1 MKDIIPVLNQY
12 LRKERTVKV
21 ADKEYTIDPYLVV
34 DMKSLCTILGLYNV
48 YHPSTKYCC
57 CWCAI
62 LRTLVTNWEA
72 CKKQPMRDIH
82 ELKKVGEKAN
92 NKEAS
97 YASTHEGVRVSV
109 ALHPLLDLVSEC
121 ATSGTAT
128 D

>member
-21 ADKEYTIDPYLVV
+21 GDKEYVIDPYLVV

-62 LRTLVTNWEA
+62 VRALIIDWDA
-72 CKKQPMRDIH
+72 CKKQPMREIND
-82 ELKKVGEKAN
+82 LKKVGKIAN
-92 NKEAS
+92 TREAS
-97 YASTHEGVRVSV
+97 YASTHEGIRVC
-109 ALHPLLDLVSEC
+109 L
-121 ATSGTAT
+121 ATCTP
-128 D
+128 